1 MSRTN
6 KRIGTAAGIR
16 PAAGPFSGFSLIEVL
31 ISLVILSVGL
41 LAVAQMQVAAIR
53 SIAFSRHMTSA
64 TYLARQQLE
73 YLRSLPY
80 DDSTPAAAPIGNGGN
95 QIKSKSNVSV
105 FLDTHNSATC
115 GDNVWGSTLEH
126 AQNPLNEEGLP
137 AQVGAGTSFYV
148 AWRVMRGLNHLC
160 TACASNPDCASAIGP
175 NQMAIEM
182 QVIWWEE
189 RDNRPANPDID
200 GSTWGA
206 LAATG
211 AHRVVLTALRQQNL

>member
-1 MSRTN
+1 MFKAN
-6 KRIGTAAGIR
+6 VRIGTETVITRASTPLRAG
-16 PAAGPFSGFSLIEVL
+16 FNLIEVM

-53 SIAFSRHMTSA
+53 SIAFSRHLTSA

-73 YLRSLPY
+73 YLRSLPF
-80 DDSTPAAAPIGNGGN
+80 DDSNPAYKPLGDGGAE
-95 QIKSKSNVSV
+95 IVSKSGVSV
-105 FLDTHNSATC
+105 FLDNHNGTGPSGTIC
-115 GDNVWGSTLEH
+115 GNEVWGSTLQN

-137 AQVGAGTSFYV
+137 TTGGMSFFV
-148 AWRVMRGLNHLC
+148 AWRVLRGLNQIC
-160 TACASNPDCASAIGP
+160 NGVTAIGP

-189 RDNRPANPDID
+189 NIPANPNID
-200 GSTWGA
+200 NSSWEQ
-206 LAATG
+206 LDSTG